1 MKILWISRHSMT
13 EQQTAALKQLYGK
26 FNIITADKTFSD
38 ASEII
43 AFEQDVDVYAA
54 VLSTEILIS
63 LFKALPSDKEL
74 IIPSS
79 KRLPTGNK
87 VFNPATNQYE
97 QEYMFV
103 HGGWKKLIC
112 AEFETIDLI

>member
-1 MKILWISRHSMT
+1 LDFTSFNDRT
-13 EQQTAALKQLYGK
+13 AQQRLNSFTGNLIYYCRQNFL
-26 FNIITADKTFSD
+26 D

-54 VLSTEILIS
+54 VLPTEILIS